1 YLRVRLAFH
10 PYPQLLQPLCNAGR
24 CGPPRPVTGASPWPW
39 VAHAVSGLLR
49 ATRSPCSDSLS
60 LRHRA
65 TSPPARATRSNSSVH
80 SSTGWPPGPA
90 RAESSA
96 LGTERGAARRLLG
109 TQHSVLGTRG
119 LPSDRSSAGGFRFC
133 FTPRTGVLFTVPS
146 RYCALSV
153 AAALQPWGV
162 GAPASRRVPRARRYS
177 RATPEARP
185 AAYRALTLCGR
196 PPPGPSARGRR

>member
-1 YLRVRLAFH
+1 MPSTQRSA
-10 PYPQLLQPLCNAGR
+10 
-24 CGPPRPVTGASPWPW
+24 PRG
-39 VAHAVSGLLR
+39 
-49 ATRSPCSDSLS
+49 
-60 LRHRA
+60 
-65 TSPPARATRSNSSVH
+65 
-80 SSTGWPPGPA
+80 
-90 RAESSA
+90 
-96 LGTERGAARRLLG
+96 GAARRLLG

-185 AAYRALTLCGR
+185 AAYRALTVCGG
-196 PPPGPSARGRR
+196 PSQGPSARGGLAHSAGGRPPPAGGRATPPRHRPAGHSGATVWAGPGSLAATAGISGLISREGVLGCFRSPPRP